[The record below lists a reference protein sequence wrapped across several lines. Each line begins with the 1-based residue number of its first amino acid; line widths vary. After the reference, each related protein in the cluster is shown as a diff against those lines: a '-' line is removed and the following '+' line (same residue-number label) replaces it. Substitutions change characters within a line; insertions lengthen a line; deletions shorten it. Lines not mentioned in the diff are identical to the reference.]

1 MSSCAASY
9 CTCFRKVS
17 CVSAT
22 SASWPIAD
30 APLSCRLAFNCSV
43 RYSNRTQNKKR
54 PLPMNRAL
62 FGSVPSVAGLW
73 SSSRDLLRPRSNS
86 VLHPSW
92 PRLPHETAVHNP
104 KTLRA
109 SLRSVPLRLAAEQI
123 SSSPFSTLSVSDNLA
138 LLSALGRTVLSS
150 ALRRTAPAYLD
161 TALSLH

>member
-1 MSSCAASY
+1 MSSCAASC
-9 CTCFRKVS
+9 CTCFPKAS
-17 CVSAT
+17 SAFAT
-22 SASWPIAD
+22 SASWLTGD
-30 APLSCRLAFNCSV
+30 VPLSCRFAFNCSV

-62 FGSVPSVAGLW
+62 FGSVPSVAGPW

-109 SLRSVPLRLAAEQI
+109 SPRPVPLRLAAEQI
-123 SSSPFSTLSVSDNLA
+123 SSSPFSTPSVSDNLA

-150 ALRRTAPAYLD
+150 ALRRTPPAHLD
-161 TALSLH
+161 TSPSPH